1 MVRVTTWSKREIIK
15 ELVYD
20 KTLTIREISCEND
33 GLVDFYFQIYDASSE
48 PADGSTHM
56 KFSPILVPSLQ
67 RFSIIF
73 DNKNY
78 PNGFVMSNGM
88 YICASTAA
96 SKYSKTP
103 IPLTSMCCDVTYEE
117 NTR

>member
-15 ELVYD
+15 DLVYN

-33 GLVDFYFQIYDASSE
+33 GLVDFYFQIYDDSSE
-48 PADGSTHM
+48 PVDGSTHM
-56 KFSPILVPSLQ
+56 KFSPILVPAGQ

-88 YICASTAA
+88 YICS
-96 SKYSKTP
+96 SSIKYSKVPTGGP
-103 IPLTSMCCDVTYEE
+103 PLMCCDITYEE